1 MVFTVYV
8 ATFERWDS
16 PGLFRYAGMTSLSLN
31 GRGANH
37 VEMPVDWGRG
47 MKRATLHLHG
57 HTTCSRRMTALA
69 EEARLAAA
77 LMHNDEEHARGG
89 PWSLPRIMPRHRQ
102 EILMVLGCSSASEV
116 IRQAVPGTALWKHL
130 HDEPYRVGGAGGGGW
145 ATRKQFWS
153 KAKKKKLSGNERRKR
168 DGVMYGDIRYAPAK
182 YGCSPTETEANIQ
195 ATYNATRP
203 NRQRGHH

>member
-1 MVFTVYV
+1 MISIDFRILTPRSRRRRAPRVQEKIKT
-8 ATFERWDS
+8 ASTPLRIHPRQPRHWSRNDQDGPNIS
-16 PGLFRYAGMTSLSLN
+16 KNHPGTLQKTPLSLS

-77 LMHNDEEHARGG
+77 PMHNDEEHARGG

-116 IRQAVPGTALWKHL
+116 IRLAVPGTALWKHL

-145 ATRKQFWS
+145 ATRKQF
-153 KAKKKKLSGNERRKR
+153 
-168 DGVMYGDIRYAPAK
+168 
-182 YGCSPTETEANIQ
+182 
-195 ATYNATRP
+195 
-203 NRQRGHH
+203 